1 VRAILKELLQLQEV
15 DTRLNAV
22 RARLATFPQRLAEV
36 NARLAAGKAQLEKSK
51 ESHSTALKDRKKYEL
66 DVEQWKEKARKYRDQ
81 AYQVKTNEAFKALQH
96 EAEMAEGEIAKSEDR
111 LLEEMVSS
119 EQYDRQVKA
128 AEKSLKQV
136 EEEARAERTK
146 IEAEKAVTEKDLAGL
161 EAERTKA
168 VAVIPEDLVD
178 HYQRIAKKHG
188 GVAVAAIRG
197 EACGACGAHIRP
209 HVFQELS
216 REDNPE
222 LYHCELCTRILYYI
236 EPPAAAE
243 ATAQAA
249 AAHTSED

>member
-1 VRAILKELLQLQEV
+1 MRAILKELVQLQEV

-22 RARLATFPQRLAEV
+22 RARLAVFPQRLAEV
-36 NARLAAGKAQLEKSK
+36 NARLAAGKTQLEKSK

-128 AEKSLKQV
+128 AEKSFKQV
-136 EEEARAERTK
+136 EEEVWAERTK
-146 IEAEKAVTEKDLAGL
+146 IEAEKVAAEKELAGF
-161 EAERTKA
+161 EAERAKA

-249 AAHTSED
+249 AAHTSEN

>member
-1 VRAILKELLQLQEV
+1 MRAILKELLQLQEV

-22 RARLATFPQRLAEV
+22 RARLAVFPQRLAEV
-36 NARLAAGKAQLEKSK
+36 NARLAAGKAQLERSK

-128 AEKSLKQV
+128 AEKSFKQV
-136 EEEARAERTK
+136 EEETRAERTK
-146 IEAEKAVTEKDLAGL
+146 IEAEKVAAEKELAGF
-161 EAERTKA
+161 EAERAKA

-178 HYQRIAKKHG
+178 HYQRIARKHG

-222 LYHCELCTRILYYI
+222 PYHCELCTRILYYI
-236 EPPAAAE
+236 EPPATAE

-249 AAHTSED
+249 AAHTSEN

>member
-1 VRAILKELLQLQEV
+1 MRAILKELLQLQEV

-22 RARLATFPQRLAEV
+22 RARLAVFPQRLAEV

-96 EAEMAEGEIAKSEDR
+96 EAEMAEAEIAKSEDR

-128 AEKSLKQV
+128 AEKSFKQV
-136 EEEARAERTK
+136 EDEARTERTK
-146 IEAEKAVTEKDLAGL
+146 IEAEKAVAEKELAGL
-161 EAERTKA
+161 EAERAKA

-178 HYQRIAKKHG
+178 HYQRIARKHG

-236 EPPAAAE
+236 EPPPAAE
-243 ATAQAA
+243 TTAQA
-249 AAHTSED
+249 AAHTSEN

>member
-1 VRAILKELLQLQEV
+1 MQLQEV

-36 NARLAAGKAQLEKSK
+36 SARLAAGKAQLEKGR

-96 EAEMAEGEIAKSEDR
+96 EAEMAEAEIAKSEDR

-119 EQYDRQVKA
+119 DQYDRQVKA
-128 AEKSLKQV
+128 AEKSFKQI
-136 EEEARAERTK
+136 EEEARAERAK
-146 IEAEKAVTEKDLAGL
+146 IEAEKAVAEKDLAGL
-161 EAERTKA
+161 EAERAQA

-178 HYQRIAKKHG
+178 HYQRIAKRHG

-236 EPPAAAE
+236 EPSAATE

>member
-1 VRAILKELLQLQEV
+1 MRAILKELLQLQEV

-119 EQYDRQVKA
+119 EQYDRQVRA
-128 AEKSLKQV
+128 AEKSFKQV
-136 EEEARAERTK
+136 EEETRAERAK

-161 EAERTKA
+161 EAERAKA
-168 VAVIPEDLVD
+168 VGVIPEDLVD
-178 HYQRIAKKHG
+178 HYQRIARKHG

-249 AAHTSED
+249 AAHTSEN

>member
-1 VRAILKELLQLQEV
+1 MQLQEV

-22 RARLATFPQRLAEV
+22 RARLAVFPQRLAEV
-36 NARLAAGKAQLEKSK
+36 DARLAAGKAQLEKSK

-128 AEKSLKQV
+128 AEKSFKQV
-136 EEEARAERTK
+136 EEEVRAERTK
-146 IEAEKAVTEKDLAGL
+146 IEGEKVAAEKELAGF
-161 EAERTKA
+161 EAERAKA

-249 AAHTSED
+249 AAHTSEN

>member
-1 VRAILKELLQLQEV
+1 MQLQEV

-22 RARLATFPQRLAEV
+22 RARLAVFPQRLAEV

-96 EAEMAEGEIAKSEDR
+96 EAEMAEAEIAKSEDR

-128 AEKSLKQV
+128 AEKSFKQV
-136 EEEARAERTK
+136 EEETRAERAK
-146 IEAEKAVTEKDLAGL
+146 IEAEKAVTEQDLAGL
-161 EAERTKA
+161 EAERATA
-168 VAVIPEDLVD
+168 VGVIPEDLVD

-236 EPPAAAE
+236 EPPAAA

>member
-1 VRAILKELLQLQEV
+1 MQLQEV

-36 NARLAAGKAQLEKSK
+36 NARLATGKAQLENGK
-51 ESHSTALKDRKKYEL
+51 ESHSTALKERKKYEL
-66 DVEQWKEKARKYRDQ
+66 DVEQWKGKARKYRDQ

-96 EAEMAEGEIAKSEDR
+96 EAEMAEAEIAKSEDR

-128 AEKSLKQV
+128 AEKSFKQV

-146 IEAEKAVTEKDLAGL
+146 IEAEKAVAEKDLAGL
-161 EAERTKA
+161 EAERAKA
-168 VAVIPEDLVD
+168 IAVIPEDLVD
-178 HYQRIAKKHG
+178 HYQRIARKHG

>member
-1 VRAILKELLQLQEV
+1 MQLQEV

-22 RARLATFPQRLAEV
+22 RARLAVFPQRLAEV

-96 EAEMAEGEIAKSEDR
+96 EAEVAEGEIAKSEDR

-128 AEKSLKQV
+128 AEKSFKQM
-136 EEEARAERTK
+136 EEETRAERTK
-146 IEAEKAVTEKDLAGL
+146 IEAEKTVAEKELAGL
-161 EAERTKA
+161 AAERVKA

-236 EPPAAAE
+236 EPSAAAE

-249 AAHTSED
+249 AAHTSEN

>member
-1 VRAILKELLQLQEV
+1 MQLQDV

-22 RARLATFPQRLAEV
+22 RARLAVFPQRLAEV
-36 NARLAAGKAQLEKSK
+36 NARLAAGKTQLEKSK

-96 EAEMAEGEIAKSEDR
+96 EAEMAEAEIAKSEDR

-128 AEKSLKQV
+128 AEKSFKQV
-136 EEEARAERTK
+136 EEETRAERTK
-146 IEAEKAVTEKDLAGL
+146 IEAEKAATEKDLAGL
-161 EAERTKA
+161 EAERAQA

-178 HYQRIAKKHG
+178 HYQRIARKHG

-236 EPPAAAE
+236 EPPGAE

-249 AAHTSED
+249 AAHISEN

>member
-1 VRAILKELLQLQEV
+1 MRAILKELLQLQEV

-22 RARLATFPQRLAEV
+22 RARLAVFPQRLAEV

-128 AEKSLKQV
+128 AEKSFKQV
-136 EEEARAERTK
+136 EEEVRAERTK
-146 IEAEKAVTEKDLAGL
+146 IEAEKNVTEKDLAEL
-161 EAERTKA
+161 EAERAKA

-249 AAHTSED
+249 AAHTSEN

>member
-1 VRAILKELLQLQEV
+1 MQLQEV

-22 RARLATFPQRLAEV
+22 RARVATFPQRLAEV
-36 NARLAAGKAQLEKSK
+36 NARLAAGKAQLEKGK
-51 ESHSTALKDRKKYEL
+51 ESHSTALKDRKKHEL

-96 EAEMAEGEIAKSEDR
+96 EAEMAEAEIAKSEDR
-111 LLEEMVSS
+111 LLEQMVSS
-119 EQYDRQVKA
+119 EQYDRQVKS
-128 AEKSLKQV
+128 AEKSFKLV
-136 EEEARAERTK
+136 EDEVNAQRARIEGEKA
-146 IEAEKAVTEKDLAGL
+146 EAEKELAGF
-161 EAERTKA
+161 EAERAKA

-249 AAHTSED
+249 AHTSEN

>member
-1 VRAILKELLQLQEV
+1 MRAILKELLQLQEV

-36 NARLAAGKAQLEKSK
+36 NARLAAGKAHLEKGK

-96 EAEMAEGEIAKSEDR
+96 EAEMAEAEIAKSEDR

-128 AEKSLKQV
+128 AEKSFKQV
-136 EEEARAERTK
+136 EEETRAERTK

-161 EAERTKA
+161 EAERAKA

-178 HYQRIAKKHG
+178 HYQRIARKHG

-236 EPPAAAE
+236 EPPAAE

-249 AAHTSED
+249 AAHTSDD

>member
-1 VRAILKELLQLQEV
+1 MRMS
-15 DTRLNAV
+15 
-22 RARLATFPQRLAEV
+22 EV
-36 NARLAAGKAQLEKSK
+36 NARLAAGKAELDKGK

-96 EAEMAEGEIAKSEDR
+96 EAEMAEAEIAKSEDR

-128 AEKSLKQV
+128 AEKSFKRV

-146 IEAEKAVTEKDLAGL
+146 IEAEKAAAEKDLAEL
-161 EAERTKA
+161 EAERAKA

-236 EPPAAAE
+236 EPPATE

-249 AAHTSED
+249 AAHTSEN

>member
-1 VRAILKELLQLQEV
+1 MRAILKELLQLQEV

-22 RARLATFPQRLAEV
+22 RARLATFPKHLAEV
-36 NARLAAGKAQLEKSK
+36 NARLAAGKAQLEKGK

-96 EAEMAEGEIAKSEDR
+96 EAEMAEAEIAKSEDR
-111 LLEEMVSS
+111 LLEQMVSS

-128 AEKSLKQV
+128 AEKSFKIV
-136 EEEARAERTK
+136 EDEARAERTK
-146 IEAEKAVTEKDLAGL
+146 IEAEKGAAEKELA
-161 EAERTKA
+161 EFDAERAKA
-168 VAVIPEDLVD
+168 IAVIPEDLVD

-249 AAHTSED
+249 ASHTSEN

>member
-1 VRAILKELLQLQEV
+1 MRAILKELLQLQEV
-15 DTRLNAV
+15 DTRLNGV
-22 RARLATFPQRLAEV
+22 RARLAVFPRRLAEV

-66 DVEQWKEKARKYRDQ
+66 DVEQWKEKARKYKDQ

-96 EAEMAEGEIAKSEDR
+96 EAEMAEAEIAKSEDR
-111 LLEEMVSS
+111 LLEEMMSS

-128 AEKSLKQV
+128 AEKSFKQV
-136 EEEARAERTK
+136 EDEARAERAE
-146 IEAEKAVTEKDLAGL
+146 IEAEKTVAEKELAGL
-161 EAERTKA
+161 EAERAKA

-178 HYQRIAKKHG
+178 HYQRIARKHG

-236 EPPAAAE
+236 EPTPAAE
-243 ATAQAA
+243 TAQA
-249 AAHTSED
+249 AAHTSEN

>member
-22 RARLATFPQRLAEV
+22 RARLATFPKHLAEV
-36 NARLAAGKAQLEKSK
+36 NARLAAGKTELDKGK

-96 EAEMAEGEIAKSEDR
+96 EAEMAEAEIAKSEDR
-111 LLEEMVSS
+111 LLEQMVSS

-128 AEKSLKQV
+128 AEKSYKLV
-136 EEEARAERTK
+136 EEAARAERTK
-146 IEAEKAVTEKDLAGL
+146 IESEKAEAEKELAGF
-161 EAERTKA
+161 EVERTKA

-178 HYQRIAKKHG
+178 HYQRIARKHG

-236 EPPAAAE
+236 EPASTE
-243 ATAQAA
+243 ETATQTA
-249 AAHTSED
+249 AAHTGEG

>member
-1 VRAILKELLQLQEV
+1 MRAILKELLQLQEV

-22 RARLATFPQRLAEV
+22 RARLAVFPQRLAEV
-36 NARLAAGKAQLEKSK
+36 NARLAAGKTQLEKSK

-128 AEKSLKQV
+128 AEKSFKQV
-136 EEEARAERTK
+136 EEETRAERTK
-146 IEAEKAVTEKDLAGL
+146 IEAEKAAAEKDLAGL
-161 EAERTKA
+161 EAERAKA
-168 VAVIPEDLVD
+168 IAVIPEDLVD
-178 HYQRIAKKHG
+178 HYQRIARKHG

-236 EPPAAAE
+236 ERPAAE
-243 ATAQAA
+243 ATEQAA
-249 AAHTSED
+249 AAHASED

>member
-1 VRAILKELLQLQEV
+1 MRAILKELLQLQEV

-22 RARLATFPQRLAEV
+22 RARVATFPQRLAEV
-36 NARLAAGKAQLEKSK
+36 NARLAAGKAQLEKGK
-51 ESHSTALKDRKKYEL
+51 ESHSTALKDRKKHEL

-96 EAEMAEGEIAKSEDR
+96 EAEMAEAEIAKSEDR
-111 LLEEMVSS
+111 LLEQMVSS
-119 EQYDRQVKA
+119 EQYDRQVKS
-128 AEKSLKQV
+128 AEKSFKLV
-136 EEEARAERTK
+136 EDEVNAQRARIEGEKA
-146 IEAEKAVTEKDLAGL
+146 EAEKELAGF
-161 EAERTKA
+161 EAERAKA

-249 AAHTSED
+249 AHTSEN

>member
-1 VRAILKELLQLQEV
+1 MQLQEV

-22 RARLATFPQRLAEV
+22 RARLATFPKRLAEV
-36 NARLAAGKAQLEKSK
+36 AARLAAGKAGLDKGK

-66 DVEQWKEKARKYRDQ
+66 DVEQWKERAQKYKDQ

-96 EAEMAEGEIAKSEDR
+96 EIEMAEAEMTKSEDR
-111 LLEEMVSS
+111 LLEQMVSS
-119 EQYDRQVKA
+119 EQYDRQVKTS
-128 AEKSLKQV
+128 EKSFKLI
-136 EEEARAERTK
+136 EEDVRGERAK
-146 IEAEKAVTEKDLAGL
+146 IEAEKAAAEKELAGF
-161 EAERTKA
+161 EAERAKA
-168 VAVIPEDLVD
+168 VAVIPEDLID

-209 HVFQELS
+209 HVFQELG

-243 ATAQAA
+243 TAAQAA
-249 AAHTSED
+249 AAQTSES

>member
-1 VRAILKELLQLQEV
+1 M
-15 DTRLNAV
+15 NAV
-22 RARLATFPQRLAEV
+22 RARLAVFPQRLAEV

-128 AEKSLKQV
+128 AEKSFKQV
-136 EEEARAERTK
+136 EEEVWAERTK
-146 IEAEKAVTEKDLAGL
+146 IEAEKVAAEKELAGF
-161 EAERTKA
+161 EAERAKA

-249 AAHTSED
+249 AAHTSEN